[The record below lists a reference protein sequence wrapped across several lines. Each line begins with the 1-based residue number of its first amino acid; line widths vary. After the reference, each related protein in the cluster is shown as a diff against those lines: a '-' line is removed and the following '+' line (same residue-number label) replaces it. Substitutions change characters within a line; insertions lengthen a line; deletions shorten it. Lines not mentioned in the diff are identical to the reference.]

1 MGLHGR
7 TPASQPHLNWPLDEM
22 RPVIYLPSRSS
33 ARHAVFLGLLMAVT
47 AYPGASVQAQVIPPV
62 ETEVVKEAP
71 VVRKLALSGTV
82 TSPHASPISTSV
94 EGLVSAVH
102 FDSGAHVQQ
111 GDLLLELDAE
121 LEEAAYAQA
130 EAQAAQAAAEVNDAK
145 RRLGI
150 AESLAK
156 RDYGPQNEV
165 EARQAEVEIDS
176 ATLESFKAEQKRRLA
191 VLERHKLPAP
201 YEGVISQRMAE
212 VGQWVEPGTAVFE
225 LVAMRD
231 FRVDVPVPQQYYAR
245 LRDGAEVA
253 IEIDA
258 LPGETVPAKIGA
270 LIPVSDPDAR
280 TFTLRVLPTRDDIPI
295 TPGMSARVLIN
306 LDTGKHDVAVN
317 RDALIRY
324 PDGRITV
331 WVLKDQDGDKA
342 SVTERRVQIGLAFD
356 GYVQV
361 LSGVKE
367 GERIVVRGNESLR
380 EGQTV
385 RIAEARG

>member
-1 MGLHGR
+1 MDRRLDDTRPALHFFPRRRAHG
-7 TPASQPHLNWPLDEM
+7 A
-22 RPVIYLPSRSS
+22 
-33 ARHAVFLGLLMAVT
+33 AFLSFFLAAL
-47 AYPGASVQAQVIPPV
+47 AYPGASIEAQAIPPV

-71 VVRKLALSGTV
+71 VIRRLELSGTV

-94 EGLVSAVH
+94 EGLVSKVY
-102 FDSGAHVQQ
+102 FDSGAHVNQ
-111 GDLLLELDAE
+111 GDLLLELDSE

-130 EAQAAQAAAEVNDAK
+130 EAQVAQAAAEVTDAK

-150 AESLAK
+150 AESLANRK
-156 RDYGPQNEV
+156 YGPQNEV
-165 EARQAEVEIDS
+165 EAREAEVEIDT
-176 ATLESFKAEQKRRLA
+176 ATHASFKAEQRRRM
-191 VLERHKLPAP
+191 VILERHKLPAP
-201 YEGVISQRMAE
+201 YEGVISRRMAE

-245 LRDGAEVA
+245 LREGAEVS
-253 IEIDA
+253 ILIDA
-258 LPGETVPAKIGA
+258 LPGEEIPAKIGA

-295 TPGMSARVLIN
+295 TPGMSARVVIN
-306 LDTGKHDVAVN
+306 LDTGSRDVAVN

-331 WVLKDQDGDKA
+331 WVLKDEEGDKA
-342 SVTERRVQIGLAFD
+342 SVTERRVDIGLAFD
-356 GYVQV
+356 GLVQV
-361 LSGVKE
+361 LSGLKE
-367 GERIVVRGNESLR
+367 GEQVVVRGNESLR